1 MLMMLE
7 MKTKNRALEL
17 KIFPIQQIT
26 SPSSFKDQLKV
37 YCLRSRDSIK
47 PDGLEKNVGSVNHI

>member
-1 MLMMLE
+1 MMLE
-7 MKTKNRALEL
+7 MKTKNIVLEL

-47 PDGLEKNVGSVNHI
+47 PDGLEKNVGSVNHIKC